1 MKTIGVLTAMS
12 VEYRQ
17 LASIMTDAHEEIDG
31 IQKYLIGNIGKHRIV
46 LVECGIGKVNSAV
59 GCTLL
64 IQRYQPDKII
74 STGVAGGVDMSI
86 NVMDVVVS
94 TSQVYH
100 DVWCGPGNAWG
111 QVQGLPEQYQSNT
124 EMLSVAESLKTQT
137 KIIPGL
143 ICSGDMFIT
152 KHEEQLRI
160 KELFPEAMA
169 VDMESCSIA
178 QVCYKFN
185 IPFISFRIISDTPGE
200 KNNII
205 QYENFWKTM
214 ADTSFSVTKEFI
226 LAL

>member
-1 MKTIGVLTAMS
+1 
-12 VEYRQ
+12 
-17 LASIMTDAHEEIDG
+17 
-31 IQKYLIGNIGKHRIV
+31 
-46 LVECGIGKVNSAV
+46 
-59 GCTLL
+59 
-64 IQRYQPDKII
+64 
-74 STGVAGGVDMSI
+74 
-86 NVMDVVVS
+86 
-94 TSQVYH
+94 
-100 DVWCGPGNAWG
+100 
-111 QVQGLPEQYQSNT
+111 
-124 EMLSVAESLKTQT
+124 
-137 KIIPGL
+137 
-143 ICSGDMFIT
+143 MFIT

>member
-1 MKTIGVLTAMS
+1 MKTIGILTAMS

-59 GCTLL
+59 GCMLL
-64 IQRYQPDKII
+64 IQRYQPDQII

-124 EMLSVAESLKTQT
+124 EINPDRNLVADAQGNKYGNAECGRKLKNTD
-137 KIIPGL
+137 KNH
-143 ICSGDMFIT
+143 SWFD
-152 KHEEQLRI
+152 
-160 KELFPEAMA
+160 LFGRY
-169 VDMESCSIA
+169 VH
-178 QVCYKFN
+178 YK
-185 IPFISFRIISDTPGE
+185 T
-200 KNNII
+200 
-205 QYENFWKTM
+205 
-214 ADTSFSVTKEFI
+214 
-226 LAL
+226 